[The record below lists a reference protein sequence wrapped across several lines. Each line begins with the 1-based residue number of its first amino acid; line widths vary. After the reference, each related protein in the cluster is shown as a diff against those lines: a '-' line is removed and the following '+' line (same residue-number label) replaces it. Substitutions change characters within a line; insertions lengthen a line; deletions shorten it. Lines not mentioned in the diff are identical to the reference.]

1 MQDKK
6 IEIRI
11 ARNKFENADEKFW
24 IEWILVPFIA
34 NSEVEESKKRG
45 LASIKVGRRRYLHIT
60 LD

>member
-1 MQDKK
+1 MQEKK

-11 ARNKFENADEKFW
+11 ARSEFENADEKFW
-24 IEWILVPFIA
+24 IEFDFSTFYCD
-34 NSEVEESKKRG
+34 SEVEESKNRG